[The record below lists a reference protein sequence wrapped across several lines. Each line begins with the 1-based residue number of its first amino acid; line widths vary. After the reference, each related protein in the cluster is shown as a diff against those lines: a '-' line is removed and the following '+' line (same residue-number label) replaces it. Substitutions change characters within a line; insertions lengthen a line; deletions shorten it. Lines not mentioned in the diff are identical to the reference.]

1 MHLQWEIH
9 KNFVVLVSHSEFKL
23 KEMSRQVTDT
33 VLMVRP
39 RHFKFNED
47 TAQDNA
53 FQENPEEISEGD
65 IQKVVFQEFDN
76 MVKILRRAGIEVM
89 VFEEQ
94 QQSDN
99 PDSIFPNN
107 WFSTHNDGSI
117 ITYPMYA
124 PSRRGE
130 RNEEVI
136 DLLANEFQ
144 IDHRYSFEQYEE
156 DNQFLEGTGSMIFDR
171 QERVVYACLSERTH
185 IQLLDKFCLLK
196 NYEKVSFDALD
207 QRGKPI
213 YHTNVMMS
221 VGSQMAIVGLESIAD
236 PGQRDFV
243 LRRLNQSGKAVIEIS
258 QDQIDQFAGNMLQL
272 YSPKK
277 DKHFLVMSETAQK
290 SLTRPQLKR
299 INDYATVLK
308 VPIPTIE
315 RVGGGSVRCMM
326 AEIFLPHKK

>member
-1 MHLQWEIH
+1 
-9 KNFVVLVSHSEFKL
+9 
-23 KEMSRQVTDT
+23 MSRQVTDT

-39 RHFKFNED
+39 QHFRFNED
-47 TAQDNA
+47 TAEDNA
-53 FQENPEEISEGD
+53 FQENPAELSELD
-65 IQKVVFQEFDN
+65 IQKEVFEEFDN
-76 MVKILRRAGIEVM
+76 MVKILRRAGLEVL
-89 VFEEQ
+89 VFEEKQ
-94 QQSDN
+94 ESHN

-107 WFSTHNDGSI
+107 WFSTHNDGSVV
-117 ITYPMYA
+117 TYPMYA

-130 RNEEVI
+130 RNEKVI
-136 DLLANEFQ
+136 DLLASQFQ
-144 IDHRYSFEQYEE
+144 IEQRYSFEQYEE
-156 DNQFLEGTGSMIFDR
+156 DDQFLEGTGSMIFDR

-221 VGSQMAIVGLESIAD
+221 IGSQMAIVGLETIAD
-236 PGQRDFV
+236 PSQRKFV
-243 LRRLNQSGKAVIEIS
+243 LRRLNQSGKSVIEIS
-258 QDQIDQFAGNMLQL
+258 QDQINQFAGNMLQL

-299 INDYATVLK
+299 INDYATILQ

-326 AEIFLPHKK
+326 AEVFLSRKKG